1 MFWVTWL
8 ILFINVPL
16 VAYQNWT
23 QVYAIEGPTSS
34 FKVQIV
40 VGCFLVG
47 LYGNTCWWGCIG
59 IPDSLMLLGS
69 IGGIVLD
76 ILMVKGKETEFYRR
90 QRQ

>member
-59 IPDSLMLLGS
+59 IPDSLMLFGEHWWNR
-69 IGGIVLD
+69 IGHFDGQG
-76 ILMVKGKETEFYRR
+76 KGN
-90 QRQ
+90 